1 MKKISTAEK
10 YYRSALILFAVTP
23 LCLGVVLSFIGI
35 LFYVL
40 SENGSPFLIAAA
52 ALMVIFL
59 PFIVYYLSLFIY
71 YKKVTLSNIQKV
83 KLEKTD
89 TSYFGSIGFEVTVE
103 YNGKMITV
111 TTKHVFSAGIVGV
124 NNLDEYSGK
133 TVQIGFDENKDEWI
147 VLAL

>member
-1 MKKISTAEK
+1 M
-10 YYRSALILFAVTP
+10 
-23 LCLGVVLSFIGI
+23 
-35 LFYVL
+35 
-40 SENGSPFLIAAA
+40 
-52 ALMVIFL
+52 
-59 PFIVYYLSLFIY
+59 FIY